1 VIHFHEV
8 TKRKGNGDDKD
19 LGPVRNWPKTALA
32 LHPGRKALLRAL
44 AELQGTSER
53 LIVEDALQR
62 FYASLPPADQKRVS
76 RALGGS
82 PPASDTTRVEC
93 PAAIAD
99 AVRAF
104 VRLWTEPEGKL
115 EEAGRAGSVADAPA
129 LLKELESAFAQTRVH
144 LLPLRDT

>member
-62 FYASLPPADQKRVS
+62 FYASLPPADQKKVS

-115 EEAGRAGSVADAPA
+115 EEAGRVLIADLLGKVPPA
-129 LLKELESAFAQTRVH
+129 
-144 LLPLRDT
+144 